1 MNNKMTQ
8 ALAYAVENNMLTM
21 TQAFEVVRGVEDE
34 DTVNDIK
41 QLIRKLLIHNNNTNT
56 SNTIPVIQ

>member
-41 QLIRKLLIHNNNTNT
+41 QLIRKLL
-56 SNTIPVIQ
+56 

>member
-1 MNNKMTQ
+1 MENKFIQ
-8 ALAYAVENNMLTM
+8 ALEYAVENKMLTM

-41 QLIRKLLIHNNNTNT
+41 QFIRKLI
-56 SNTIPVIQ
+56 

>member
-1 MNNKMTQ
+1 MENKFIQ
-8 ALAYAVENNMLTM
+8 ALAYAVENKMLTM

-41 QLIRKLLIHNNNTNT
+41 QFIRKLI
-56 SNTIPVIQ
+56 